1 MRQPNRSR
9 LVTASLAAAFAFF
22 SLWLV
27 SLWGAEL
34 FPRLVAMSP
43 ANQTLLR
50 TACLLLAAVALAT
63 AAWTR
68 HRRRGPAD
76 DPP

>member
-1 MRQPNRSR
+1 MRPPNRSR
-9 LVTASLAAAFAFF
+9 LVTAALAAAFAFF

-34 FPRLVAMSP
+34 LPQLVAMSP
-43 ANQTLLR
+43 TTQTLLR
-50 TACLLLAAVALAT
+50 TACLLLTAVALAA